1 MRKILISLLCSLMV
15 FASIHPIYAN
25 TSKAELYTL
34 IQEASLSEY
43 VGTIQEYNTAI
54 EDGQLVYDDDNATQ
68 EEIDAAIKAI
78 HTAKLDIHYINMV
91 SASTNV
97 LEIYENNVANNVCD
111 GNMTTSFWTSRSQ
124 INGDSIT
131 LTFREPITLN
141 KVRFYVIGGDF
152 LRNAVLKVSTDGTT
166 FTQVA
171 TLEHSSDFTIT
182 LDAQQNVKAMQM
194 ICTQDFSPNWWKLTE
209 IVINDGLKDLTS
221 LKFELDK
228 VVYEE
233 DYTST
238 SYANYVNQKTNALA
252 VYNNAAASASDVANA
267 INNLKS
273 AINALEAADGS
284 DVIFAGAGTEANP
297 YLIQTPAD
305 LVKLSEMSNKD
316 DSYNTLYYKLTAD
329 LNMRGITFKPIGKT
343 YMFKGVIDG
352 DGHILENLTILNDEG
367 YENTGLVSFLYQG
380 TIKNLGIE
388 SGTITGA
395 SKVGALAGRTMYAN
409 IINCYSKAD
418 VTGVN
423 DVGGLVGM
431 FNNSTLA
438 NSYVWGTITGSKS
451 VAGLTGSANASID
464 PTYPAYI
471 KNCYVNVTVRASEN
485 SALLSGWDEAP
496 HGFPLTWENLYY
508 LAGRT
513 GIANNP
519 DRDGIYG
526 ISQEA
531 FTNGELLTKL
541 NANLA
546 EGYTTWVLGDETYPE
561 FKVTLNETGLSGKG
575 TQDNPYRIYTA
586 EDLVKMQTIIAQ
598 DSEYADDYYALYQD
612 IDMNEVAFSPIP
624 NFTGEF
630 DGKMHKISNLTIQDT
645 SGQPTG
651 LFGSV
656 NGGTIINV
664 GIESGSI
671 TGTNRVGALVG
682 RSDAMTMRNCYS
694 KASVNGS
701 NDIGGLVGMF
711 NNSTMEN
718 CFARATV
725 SGNESVGGLSGS
737 ANRSVNLALGATFKN
752 CYSISNV
759 SATRFAGALIGFD
772 ESGAGEQYQLTMEHL
787 YCDNTF
793 VAIGNHTRSEVEI
806 VSNDDITNGTLV
818 TTLNQN
824 ALEGYAEWLED
835 NSGYP
840 AFEGKVVIK
849 TSLVGEG
856 SEASPYLIQ
865 NANDLVEMAR
875 VVDLSADFAKAYY
888 KMTANIDLYNVEF
901 NGISSV
907 LPFKGTFDGAGH
919 IVENVNIYE
928 KGSDMSGFFHSSEGA
943 TIKNFGIDSGM
954 IRGRRYV
961 GSIVG
966 RTMTTTIINCYNNAT
981 VRGIEDTGGLV
992 GMLNNSDLLNC
1003 YNSGEVIATKSIGGL
1018 AGSICESLNAD
1029 VEANVINSYNIGHV
1043 HWGTYSGKVVGYAE
1057 KEDNLATYTNVYYNA
1072 QDVPNMS
1079 NGNYLKL
1086 NTTGL
1091 NKAELMSDTFV
1102 ATMNNGRSEG
1112 YEEWVLGSDDIV
1124 RLAMFEDA
1132 KELQM
1137 FMKSIS
1143 DQPEIADGKVVL
1155 PVSES
1160 GRYVAVL
1167 AGSTNQQVV
1176 GLDGTIYQPLT
1187 SQSVLLIY
1195 DIKDTLHNDDIVAR
1209 LDRNVE
1215 LTVNGIYDNAGTNAM
1230 PNVVPGLR
1238 EWYGLEG
1245 SFVMDENTSIIA
1257 ANDIEKEAAAKIKEY
1272 LDGVTGFDIEIR
1284 EDEAKANDIVI
1295 TFDATKANELGE
1307 EGYYVTIEDQI
1318 VIEAATEVA
1327 LLYGG
1332 ISISQILYQDATHTN
1347 IPKGIIRDYPQ
1358 YSVRGG
1364 MMDVARKYFE
1374 LDYIEEVGKYMAWF
1388 KMNTFHLHI
1397 NEDSGL
1403 GGEYSSSFVVESKK
1417 YPQLNTYNQGYVWSQ
1432 EDYKQMQK
1440 NLNDY
1445 GVQVVTEIDT
1455 PGHATIFDLIQPEI
1469 VSGSNFDLANHYDE
1483 CLALISDVF
1492 DEFLDGDDPVFQS
1505 ATVHIG
1511 TDESGNSNENMR
1523 RYIND
1528 LAQYCLSK
1536 DNVDDVMFWGN
1547 LSVYPGET
1555 TINSDHVINQVWD
1568 SADQRVEEALLDGF
1582 DIVNSTSNSMY
1593 IIPGNGN
1600 GLHNGYVDMASFYN
1614 TWEGT
1619 IDFDTNRVS
1628 NPTWISNR
1636 NYYADYEL
1644 LKGNPQILGT
1654 IFCNWNDRSWGNDYD
1669 VLDLV
1674 LSYIGVISEKCWYG
1688 DENRFEAG
1696 NEFVTAFN
1704 KVGDYAPNA
1713 NPRRIVDTDSSII
1726 AQYDFEEINQNIV
1739 NDKVN
1744 DYDATVSNITLQEMG
1759 EDYIYGKAAVL
1770 NAESMMNLPFDGV
1783 GYPYTVSFDLYLN
1796 GDQDANAILFKD
1808 GNTTFYLDYQN
1819 KGVGYQVG
1827 KYGYTFNVALPK
1839 DEWVNVTFTS
1849 TYVHGST
1856 ATTVLKVNENVYTP
1870 TLIVHPSSVS
1880 SHSSTTYLGTSE
1892 MFTNMNGYLDNVVI
1906 GNKYNQTLTGV
1917 IQYDFEGKG
1926 TKESPY
1932 LISTSKELE
1941 MFSKMVN
1948 IGDKMDAYFKL
1959 TKDID
1964 MSGVAY
1970 ATVTEFRGVFDGAGH
1985 IISNL
1990 TINEAGKENVGFI
2003 GLLQGGTIQNL
2014 GFENLVVSGKSRV
2027 GGIVGRS
2034 MYATIM
2040 NCYVNGSVS
2049 GEWDVALLVGMF
2061 NNSTLKNCYTWGSV
2075 NATKE
2080 TAGGLV
2086 GGANRSIDPTVA
2098 SIIENCYSNATVSCP
2113 KYAGA
2118 LIGYDESLAG
2128 EDYEIQMNHLY
2139 YLEGKK
2145 AVGNNTRTETIAL
2158 SSTAFSDGTL
2168 LNALNANVGDG
2179 YIAWVASENGLPVFD
2194 EFVESLKMVEN
2205 LRAEVVNYKTIQ
2217 LSWDTVKD
2225 ATAYIVER
2233 LTSEGEWLELAT
2245 TNETTY
2251 VASGVKTGKEYTY
2264 RVKALNEAEVSEAVE
2279 VKASTSL
2286 QGEVELTITPNGTN
2300 QFDLSW
2306 TTVEGATRYII
2317 YRKDGENAWKKVL
2330 TLGKDAT
2337 SYTSKDMKANIYQYQ
2352 VKAARYDSVD
2362 RVMTNGSNVVEGI
2375 VGAETMVPSNVKV
2388 EANGTSVVL
2397 SFDKA
2402 IGMQYYEIY
2411 RSKDGGAYRQI
2422 KRTTD
2427 TTITSSGLK
2436 VGSTYQYKIKAFA
2449 LVNGEKVYA
2458 PDVETQ
2464 SITIQ

>member
-1 MRKILISLLCSLMV
+1 MKKIFISLLCSLMV
-15 FASIHPIYAN
+15 FASIHPVYAN
-25 TSKAELYTL
+25 TDKAELYNLLQEELPECMGTL
-34 IQEASLSEY
+34 L
-43 VGTIQEYNTAI
+43 EYNTAI
-54 EDGQLVYDDDNATQ
+54 EDGQIVYDDANATQ
-68 EEIDAAIKAI
+68 SAVDAAIKAI
-78 HTAKLDIHYINMV
+78 HTAKLGLHLKNMV
-91 SASTNV
+91 TASSSV
-97 LEIYENNVANNVCD
+97 VEIYEDNVPNRACD
-111 GNMTTSFWTSRSQ
+111 GNLDTSFWTSRSQ
-124 INGDSIT
+124 KNGDSIT

-141 KVRFYVIGGDF
+141 KVRFYVIDGDF
-152 LRNAVLKVSTDGTT
+152 LRNAVLKVSTDGTS

-182 LDAQQNVKAMQM
+182 LDNVQNVKAMQM
-194 ICTQDFSPNWWKLTE
+194 ICTEDFSPNWWKLTE
-209 IVINDGLKDLTS
+209 IIINDGLKDTAS
-221 LKFELDK
+221 LQFELDK

-233 DYTST
+233 DYTPN

-252 VYNNAAASASDVANA
+252 VYNNASASASDVNTATNNLKNA
-267 INNLKS
+267 INNLEK
-273 AINALEAADGS
+273 ADGS
-284 DVIFAGAGTEANP
+284 DIIFAGAGTQADP

-305 LVKLSEMSNKD
+305 LVKLSELSNKD
-316 DSYNTLYYKLTAD
+316 DSYNTLNYKLTAD
-329 LNMRGITFKPIGKT
+329 LNMRGITFKPIGKEF
-343 YMFKGVIDG
+343 MFKGVIDG
-352 DGHILENLTILNDEG
+352 DGHILENLTIQNDEG

-395 SKVGALAGRTMYAN
+395 SKVGAFAGRTMYAN

-423 DVGGLVGM
+423 DVAGLVGM

-438 NSYVWGTITGSKS
+438 NCFAWGTITGTKS

-464 PTYPAYI
+464 PSYPAYI
-471 KNCYVNVTVRASEN
+471 KNCYVNVTIKASEN
-485 SALLSGWDEAP
+485 GAQLSGWDEAP
-496 HGFPLTWENLYY
+496 YGFPLTWENLYY
-508 LAGRT
+508 LEGKV

-526 ISQEA
+526 ISQAA
-531 FTNGELLTKL
+531 FTNGELLAKL
-541 NANLA
+541 NANVA
-546 EGYTTWVLGDETYPE
+546 EGYTTWVVGDETYPE
-561 FKVTLNETGLSGKG
+561 FRVTLNANGLSGKG
-575 TQDNPYRIYTA
+575 TEDNPYRIYTA
-586 EDLVKMQTIIAQ
+586 EDLVKMQTIIAE
-598 DSEYADDYYALYQD
+598 DSEYSDDYYALYQD
-612 IDMNEVAFSPIP
+612 IDMNEVTYTPIQ
-624 NFTGEF
+624 NFKGTF
-630 DGKMHKISNLTIQDT
+630 DGKLHKILNLTINDT
-645 SGQPTG
+645 TGQPAG

-656 NGGTIINV
+656 VDGTILNV
-664 GIESGSI
+664 GVESGSI

-682 RSDAMTMRNCYS
+682 RSDNMTMRNCYS
-694 KASVNGS
+694 KASVTGS

-725 SGNESVGGLSGS
+725 SGNESVGGLAGS
-737 ANRSVNLALGATFKN
+737 ANRSVNLALGATIKN
-752 CYSISNV
+752 CYSVSNV
-759 SATRFAGALIGFD
+759 SAARFAGTLIGFD
-772 ESGAGEQYQLTMEHL
+772 ESGAGEQYKLTFEQL
-787 YCDNTF
+787 YCDATQT
-793 VAIGNHTRSEVEI
+793 AIGNHTRSEV
-806 VSNDDITNGTLV
+806 VLVPSADITNGTLV

-824 ALEGYAEWLED
+824 AQEGYAQWLED
-835 NSGYP
+835 NTGYP

-875 VVDLSADFAKAYY
+875 VVDLSAEFAQAYY

-928 KGSDMSGFFHSSEGA
+928 KGSDMTGFFHSSEGA
-943 TIKNFGIDSGM
+943 TIKNFGIESGI

-966 RTMTTTIINCYNNAT
+966 RTMTTTILNCYNNAT
-981 VRGIEDTGGLV
+981 VRGIEDVGGLV
-992 GMLNNSDLLNC
+992 GMLNNSDLLNS
-1003 YNSGEVIATKSIGGL
+1003 YNSGEVIATKSMGGL
-1018 AGSICESLNAD
+1018 AGSICESLNPSID
-1029 VEANVINSYNIGHV
+1029 TNVINSYNIGHV

-1057 KEDNLATYTNVYYNA
+1057 KEDYLATYTNVYYNK

-1079 NGNYLKL
+1079 NGTYVTL
-1086 NTTGL
+1086 NATGL
-1091 NKAELMSDTFV
+1091 NKADLMSESFV
-1102 ATMNNGRSEG
+1102 TTMNNGRNEG
-1112 YEEWVLGSDDIV
+1112 YANWVLGSDDIV
-1124 RLAMFEDA
+1124 RLEMFEDA

-1143 DQPEIADGKVVL
+1143 DQPQMADGKVVL

-1160 GRYVAVL
+1160 GRYVAIL

-1187 SQSVLLIY
+1187 DQSVSLIY
-1195 DIKDTLHNDDIVAR
+1195 DIKDTLHNNDIVAR
-1209 LDRNVE
+1209 LDRNVV
-1215 LTVNGIYDNAGTNAM
+1215 LTVNGIYDNAGVNPM

-1245 SFVMDENTSIIA
+1245 NFVIDANTTIIA
-1257 ANDIEKEAAAKIKEY
+1257 DNDVEKEAAAKIKEY
-1272 LDGVTGFDIEIR
+1272 LDGVTEFDIAISEN
-1284 EDEAKANDIVI
+1284 DAEAGDII
-1295 TFDATKANELGE
+1295 LTFDETTANELGE
-1307 EGYYVTIEDQI
+1307 EGYYVSIADQI
-1318 VIEAATEVA
+1318 EIKAATPIA

-1332 ISISQILYQDATHTN
+1332 ISVAQILYQDEMHTN
-1347 IPKGIIRDYPQ
+1347 VPKGIIRDYPQ
-1358 YSVRGG
+1358 YPMRGG

-1417 YPQLNTYNQGYVWSQ
+1417 YPQLNTYNKGYIWSQ

-1440 NLNDY
+1440 NLKEY

-1455 PGHATIFDLIQPEI
+1455 PGHATIFDLIKPEI

-1555 TINSDHVINQVWD
+1555 SIDSDHVINQVWD

-1582 DIVNSTSNSMY
+1582 DIINSTSNSMY

-1600 GLHNGYVDMASFYN
+1600 WLHNGYVDMASFYN

-1619 IDFDTNRVS
+1619 IDFDTNTVS
-1628 NPTWISNR
+1628 NPTWIANR

-1669 VLDLV
+1669 ILDLV

-1688 DENRFEAG
+1688 DENRFDAG
-1696 NEFVTAFN
+1696 KDFVTAFN

-1726 AQYDFEEINQNIV
+1726 AQYDFEEINENIV
-1739 NDKVN
+1739 SDVANDF
-1744 DYDATVSNITLQEMG
+1744 DAVVSNMTTQSMDENYM
-1759 EDYIYGKAAVL
+1759 YGKAAVL
-1770 NAESMMNLPFDGV
+1770 NTDSMMSLPFDGV
-1783 GYPYTVSFDLYLN
+1783 GYPYTVNFDLYLN
-1796 GDQDANAILFKD
+1796 GAQDANAILFKD
-1808 GNTTFYLDYQN
+1808 GNATFYLDYQN
-1819 KGVGYQVG
+1819 KGVGYQIG
-1827 KYGYTFNVALPK
+1827 KYGFTYNVSLPQ
-1839 DEWVNVTFTS
+1839 DEWVNVTLTS

-1856 ATTVLKVNENVYTP
+1856 ATTVLKVNGNVYSP
-1870 TLIVHPSSVS
+1870 SLIVHPSSVS
-1880 SHSSTTYLGTSE
+1880 AHSSTSYLGTSE
-1892 MFTNMNGYLDNVVI
+1892 MFTNINGYLDNVVI
-1906 GNKYNQTLTGV
+1906 GNKYNQSLTGA
-1917 IQYDFEGKG
+1917 IQYEFEGEG
-1926 TKESPY
+1926 SEASPY
-1932 LISTSKELE
+1932 LISTPKELE
-1941 MFSKMVN
+1941 MFSRVVN
-1948 IGDKMDAYFKL
+1948 IGDKMDAHFKL

-1964 MSGVAY
+1964 MSGATYTTVA
-1970 ATVTEFRGVFDGAGH
+1970 EFRGVFDGAGH
-1985 IISNL
+1985 VISNL
-1990 TINEAGKENVGFI
+1990 TINETDKENVGLI
-2003 GLLQGGTIQNL
+2003 GLLQGGTVKNL
-2014 GFENLVVSGKSRV
+2014 GLDNLVVNGKSRV
-2027 GGIVGRS
+2027 GGIAGRT

-2061 NNSTLKNCYTWGSV
+2061 NNSTMKNCYTWGTV
-2075 NATKE
+2075 NATNE

-2086 GGANRSIDPTVA
+2086 GGANRSIDSSVPCM
-2098 SIIENCYSNATVSCP
+2098 IENCYSNATVSCP
-2113 KYAGA
+2113 KYAGV
-2118 LIGYDESLAG
+2118 LVGYDESIAG
-2128 EDYEIQMNHLY
+2128 ENYTIQMNHLY
-2139 YLEGKK
+2139 YVDGKT
-2145 AVGNNTRTETIAL
+2145 AVGNNPKATVTKL
-2158 SSTAFSDGTL
+2158 SSAAFSDGTL
-2168 LNALNANVGDG
+2168 LNALNANVTDG
-2179 YIAWVASENGLPVFD
+2179 CVAWVTGENGLPVFA
-2194 EFVESLKMVEN
+2194 EIAEAFGTVEN
-2205 LRAEVVNYKTIQ
+2205 LKAEAINYKTIQ
-2217 LSWDTVKD
+2217 LSWDVVKD
-2225 ATAYIVER
+2225 AESYIVER
-2233 LTSEGEWLELAT
+2233 LTNEGEWIELAT

-2251 VASGVKTGKEYTY
+2251 IASGVKTGKEYTY
-2264 RVKALNEAEVSEAVE
+2264 RVKAVKGEEVSEAVE
-2279 VKASTSL
+2279 VKATTTL
-2286 QGEVELTITPNGTN
+2286 QGEVELTITPNGAN

-2317 YRKDGENAWKKVL
+2317 YRKDGEGAWKKVL
-2330 TLGKDAT
+2330 TLGKDET
-2337 SYTSKDMKANIYQYQ
+2337 SYTSKAMKANTYQYQ

-2362 RVMTNGSNVVEGI
+2362 RVMTNGSNIVEGI
-2375 VGAETMVPSNVKV
+2375 VGTETMVPTNVKV
-2388 EANGTSVVL
+2388 EADGTTVTL

-2402 IGMQYYEIY
+2402 VGMTYYEIY

-2436 VGSTYQYKIKAFA
+2436 AGSTYQYKIRAFA

-2458 PDVETQ
+2458 PDVETE